1 MKTTEEKLISAQ
13 AKIRSL
19 TRKVKAAEHY
29 AEVNRQRVAEL
40 EMRIQAENAASFM
53 WIGYFV
59 RRYGKKRMVT
69 IPKSELS
76 KCAGDEVIAS
86 ANGDVIVV
94 RVKERREH

>member
-19 TRKVKAAEHY
+19 TRKMKAAEHY

-40 EMRIQAENAASFM
+40 EMQLQAENASAFM
-53 WIGYFV
+53 WIAYFV
-59 RRYGKKRMVT
+59 RKYGKHRVVK
-69 IPKSELS
+69 IPKTDLS

-86 ANGDVIVV
+86 ADNENIVV
-94 RVKERREH
+94 RVKARREH